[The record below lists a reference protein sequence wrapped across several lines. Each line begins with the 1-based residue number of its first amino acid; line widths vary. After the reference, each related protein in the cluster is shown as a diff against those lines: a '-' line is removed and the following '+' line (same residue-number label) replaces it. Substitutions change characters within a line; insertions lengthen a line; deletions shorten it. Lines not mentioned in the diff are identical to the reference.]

1 MLFCYVYDLR
11 CEMLCVLCLFVCLCV
26 DVLLFNVFV
35 CLVRDV
41 LCDAVWFVFLCVL
54 SMFVRFLY

>member
-1 MLFCYVYDLR
+1 
-11 CEMLCVLCLFVCLCV
+11 MLCGLCLCV
-26 DVLLFNVFV
+26 CACVRMLLVFNVLV

-54 SMFVRFLY
+54 SVFGVF